1 MGFILEQSPTFSWP
15 ITIRER
21 QDGGRYRT
29 HTFDAIFKRLPQSR
43 MDEIML
49 EYQRIKSWA
58 AKDEVISELPTRA
71 IASEI
76 LAGWSGIFESDNTT
90 QVPYSEEAKA
100 QLLEIETV
108 ADVLVATFIDSAEK
122 AKAKN

>member
-1 MGFILEQSPTFSWP
+1 MGFILEQTPIFSWP

-29 HTFDAIFKRLPQSR
+29 HSFEAVFKRLPQSR
-43 MDEIML
+43 MDEITL
-49 EYQRIKSWA
+49 DYQRIKSRA
-58 AKDEVISELPTRA
+58 AKDEVIDSLPTRA

-76 LAGWSGIFESDNTT
+76 LIGWTGIFEPDNTT
-90 QVPYSEEAKA
+90 QIPYSEDSKIE
-100 QLLEIETV
+100 LLEIETV
-108 ADVLVATFIDSAEK
+108 ADVLVTTYIESAEK